1 MNREIKQKIKE
12 FLEKLRDIEY
22 FSRIEFV
29 ILYGSSLGSY
39 HLDDSDIDICVYI
52 NDKSENLSRIRLNLI
67 KSFSSKF
74 DIQVYQL
81 LPLYIQIE
89 VLKGDI
95 LYVKDLDRM
104 YQIAYDTLNEFEDF
118 YPYYLDYING

>member
-29 ILYGSSLGSY
+29 IIYGSSLGSY

-67 KSFSSKF
+67 KSFSSEF

-89 VLKGDI
+89 VLKGEI

>member
-81 LPLYIQIE
+81 LSLYIQIE